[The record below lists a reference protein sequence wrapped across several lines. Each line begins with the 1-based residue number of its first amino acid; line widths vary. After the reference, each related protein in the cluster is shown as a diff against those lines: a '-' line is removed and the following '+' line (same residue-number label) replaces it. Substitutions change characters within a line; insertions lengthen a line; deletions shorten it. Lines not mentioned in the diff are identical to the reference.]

1 MLDGSAM
8 LAIRPG
14 YGYNQLTMGLRGQVW
29 RLGLVLL
36 LVMALMPASGRPA
49 TAQEETA
56 RPFQAEVDALMAEMD
71 GRQRIGQLF
80 VVTFSG
86 DTADT
91 ATLIADLIVNYQ
103 VGGVVLRAEND
114 NITDALD
121 PATQIAGLANELQ
134 TRASE
139 IRAAEGGET
148 EPARPAEPGPFI
160 PLLIAIEHEGD
171 GYPFSQIQSG
181 LTEVPS
187 NMAIGATWKP
197 AYATGVGEIVGQE
210 LAALGVNM
218 LLGPSLDVLESP
230 LGDGPGGLGTR
241 SFGGDP
247 YWVGEM
253 GKAYIRGVHQGS
265 ENRIAVVAKH
275 FPGHG
280 GSDRQPGQEVPT
292 VRKSLEQLKQ
302 IELAPFFA
310 VTGNAAVQTDTVD
323 ALMTS
328 HIRYQGFQGN
338 IRQSTRPISF
348 DAQALET
355 IMALP
360 EFSVWREAQGVIMS
374 DALGVRAVKRFYDP
388 QLREFPHRQ
397 IAQDAFLAGND
408 LLYMSNFSA
417 SGAYS
422 DHVTNIK
429 DTLAWFYERYNSDV
443 AFQTRVDQAVR
454 RVLHLKLKLYGGAFS
469 LEETLVPVSQVEESV
484 GRAGNRIVLLAQDA
498 ITLIAPG
505 PEEAAERLSSPP
517 EKSENIVI
525 FTDTRTARQCSRC
538 GERSLIGVNTL
549 QNTILRLYG
558 PDGSNQI
565 LPGRVSSFSFEELE
579 LFLATPA
586 EASPQ
591 LTVTPEGEPTPEP
604 PALAA
609 ALDRADWI
617 LFAMLDVTA
626 SQPQSGAVKTFL
638 AERPDIANQAKIV
651 VLAFNAPYYL
661 DTTEI
666 SKLTAYFG
674 VYSKI
679 RPFVEASVKTV
690 FQQLKPRG
698 SSPVSIPSTG
708 YDLIEITSPTP
719 NQIIQLSF
727 DHTAEA
733 AGGTPQPLDLRVGD
747 VLKVRTGAIIDH
759 NNNPVPDG
767 TLVQFTVS
775 YLSEGLGLDV
785 PQPLVPT
792 TDGVARIDI
801 LLNVP
806 GQLQIRASS
815 GDARASVGLA
825 VTAFEDQP
833 AIVEAF
839 TPVPTAT
846 PTPIPPTPT
855 LTPTRARP
863 TATSTPEPSPTPT
876 TVPILVPR
884 VPLAPRLELA
894 HLATAMLGV
903 VVAAGGGFWLGM
915 SAGRGELTWG
925 LRLALLTLTGGL
937 LGYNY
942 YALNLPGT
950 QWVADWLG
958 RWGAAGLAWGAGLV
972 ALTVAAIWL
981 RRGR

>member
-1 MLDGSAM
+1 M
-8 LAIRPG
+8 LAIRPR
-14 YGYNQLTMGLRGQVW
+14 YGYNQLAMGFRGQIW
-29 RLGLVLL
+29 RLGLVILL
-36 LVMALMPASGRPA
+36 AIALVPANGGLA
-49 TAQEETA
+49 TAQEGTA
-56 RPFQAEVDALMAEMD
+56 AASPFQVEVDALMSEMND
-71 GRQRIGQLF
+71 QERIGQLF
-80 VVTFSG
+80 IVTFVG
-86 DTADT
+86 DTAGT
-91 ATLIADLIVNYQ
+91 ETSIADLIVSYHI
-103 VGGVVLRAEND
+103 GGVVLQAEND

-121 PATQIAGLANELQ
+121 PATQVAGLINELQ

-139 IRAAEGGET
+139 PSTIEETAEGT
-148 EPARPAEPGPFI
+148 AVPAEQGPFI
-160 PLLIAIEHEGD
+160 PLLIGIEHEGD

-181 LTEVPS
+181 LTEIPS
-187 NMAIGATWKP
+187 NMAIGATWNP
-197 AYATGVGEIVGQE
+197 DYAAGVGEIVGQE
-210 LAALGVNM
+210 LATLGVNM

-230 LGDGPGGLGTR
+230 RPDSPGGLGTR

-253 GKAYIRGVHQGS
+253 GKAYIRGVHEGS
-265 ENRIAVVAKH
+265 QNRVAVVAKH

-310 VTGNAAVQTDTVD
+310 VTGNAEVLTETVD

-348 DAQALET
+348 DPQALET

-360 EFSVWREAQGVIMS
+360 EFASWREAQGVIMS

-388 QLREFPHRQ
+388 QMREFPHRQ

-408 LLYMSNFSA
+408 LLYLSDFSA

-429 DTLAWFYERYNSDV
+429 DTLAWFYERYSSDV

-454 RVLHLKLKLYGGAFS
+454 RILLLKLKLYGGEFS
-469 LEETLVPVSQVEESV
+469 LDKALVPVSQVADSV
-484 GRAGNRIVLLAQDA
+484 GRAGDRMVLLAQDA
-498 ITLIAPG
+498 VSLIAPG
-505 PEEAAERLSSPP
+505 PEEVAERLSSPP

-525 FTDTRTARQCSRC
+525 FTDTRTGRQCSRC
-538 GERSLIGVNTL
+538 SDRSLIGINAL

-558 PDGSNQI
+558 PDGSNQV
-565 LPGRVSSFSFEELE
+565 LPGRISSFSFEELE
-579 LFLATPA
+579 AFLATPA
-586 EASPQ
+586 EPSPQ
-591 LTVTPEGEPTPEP
+591 PTATPEGEQTPETLP
-604 PALAA
+604 PVEAALAG
-609 ALDRADWI
+609 ADWI
-617 LFAMLDVTA
+617 LFAMLDVTS
-626 SQPQSGAVKTFL
+626 SQPQSDAVKTFL
-638 AERPDIANQAKIV
+638 AERPDIANQAKII

-666 SKLTAYFG
+666 SKLTAYYG
-674 VYSKI
+674 VYSRI
-679 RPFVEASVKTV
+679 TPFIEASVKTI

-708 YDLIEITSPTP
+708 YDLIEITSPSP

-727 DHTAEA
+727 DRPAEA
-733 AGGTPQPLDLRVGD
+733 EGSTPEPLDLRVGD
-747 VLKVRTGAIIDH
+747 VLKVRTGVIVDH
-759 NNNPVPDG
+759 NYNPVPDG

-806 GQLQIRASS
+806 GQLQIKASS
-815 GDARASVGLA
+815 GDARASIGLA

-839 TPVPTAT
+839 TPVPTET
-846 PTPIPPTPT
+846 PTPVPPTPT
-855 LTPTRARP
+855 PTATEAPP
-863 TATSTPEPSPTPT
+863 TATSTPSPSPSPTIA
-876 TVPILVPR
+876 PILVPR
-884 VPLAPRLELA
+884 VPLTPRLELS
-894 HLATAMLGV
+894 HLATALLGV
-903 VVAAGGGFWLGM
+903 VVTAGGGFWLGIN
-915 SAGRGELTWG
+915 AGRGEASWG
-925 LRLALLTLTGGL
+925 LRLALVTLIGGL

-942 YALNLPGT
+942 YALDLPGT
-950 QWVADWLG
+950 QFVTDVLG
-958 RWGAAGLAWGAGLV
+958 RWGAAGAAWSTAAVTLAITAVWM
-972 ALTVAAIWL
+972 

>member
-1 MLDGSAM
+1 M

-14 YGYNQLTMGLRGQVW
+14 YGYNRLAMGFRGQIW
-29 RLGLVLL
+29 RLGLVILL
-36 LVMALMPASGRPA
+36 AIALVPANGHLA
-49 TAQEETA
+49 VAQEGLGA
-56 RPFQAEVDALMAEMD
+56 ASPFQAEVDELMAQMNDQE
-71 GRQRIGQLF
+71 RIGQLF
-80 VVTFSG
+80 IVTFVG
-86 DTADT
+86 DTAGAET
-91 ATLIADLIVNYQ
+91 SIADLIINYHI
-103 VGGVVLRAEND
+103 GGVVLWAENE

-121 PATQIAGLANELQ
+121 PVTQIAGLVNELQ

-139 IRAAEGGET
+139 TSTGEETGT
-148 EPARPAEPGPFI
+148 ETPAPAEPGPFI
-160 PLLIAIEHEGD
+160 PLLIGIEHEGD

-181 LTEVPS
+181 LTEIPS
-187 NMAIGATWKP
+187 NMAIGATWQP
-197 AYATGVGEIVGQE
+197 DYAAGVGEIVGQE
-210 LAALGVNM
+210 LATLGINM

-230 LGDGPGGLGTR
+230 RPDSPGGLGTR

-253 GKAYIRGVHQGS
+253 GKAYIRGVHEGS
-265 ENRIAVVAKH
+265 QNRIAVIAKH

-310 VTGNAAVQTDTVD
+310 VTGNAEVLTETVD

-348 DAQALET
+348 DPQALET

-360 EFSVWREAQGVIMS
+360 EFASWREAQGVIMS

-408 LLYMSNFSA
+408 LLYLSDFSA

-422 DHVTNIK
+422 DHVANIK
-429 DTLAWFYERYNSDV
+429 DTLAWFYERYGSDV

-454 RVLHLKLKLYGGAFS
+454 RVLLLKLKLYGGEFS
-469 LEETLVPVSQVEESV
+469 LDNTLVPVSQVADSV
-484 GRAGNRIVLLAQDA
+484 GNAGDRIVLLAQDA
-498 ITLIAPG
+498 VTLIAPG
-505 PEEAAERLSSPP
+505 PEEVAERLSSPP

-525 FTDTRTARQCSRC
+525 FTDTRTAQQCSRC
-538 GERSLIGVNTL
+538 SDRSLIGVNAL

-558 PDGSNQI
+558 PDGSNQV
-565 LPGRVSSFSFEELE
+565 LPGRISSFSFEELE
-579 LFLATPA
+579 TFLATPA
-586 EASPQ
+586 QPSPEP
-591 LTVTPEGEPTPEP
+591 TATPEGEQTPEP
-604 PALAA
+604 PPPVQA
-609 ALDRADWI
+609 ALDGADWI
-617 LFAMLDVTA
+617 LFAMLDVTS
-626 SQPQSGAVKTFL
+626 SQPQSDAVKTFL
-638 AERPDIANQAKIV
+638 AERPDIANQAKII

-666 SKLTAYFG
+666 SKLTAYYG

-679 RPFVEASVKTV
+679 RPFIEASVKTI

-708 YDLIEITSPTP
+708 YDLIEITSPSA

-727 DHTAEA
+727 DHPAEA
-733 AGGTPQPLDLRVGD
+733 EGGTPEPLDLRVGD
-747 VLKVRTGAIIDH
+747 VLKVKTGVIVDH
-759 NNNPVPDG
+759 NSNPVPDG

-806 GQLQIRASS
+806 GQLQIKASS
-815 GDARASVGLA
+815 GDARASIGLA

-839 TPVPTAT
+839 TPVPTET

-855 LTPTRARP
+855 ATPTEAPP
-863 TATSTPEPSPTPT
+863 TVTSTPSPSPSPTT
-876 TVPILVPR
+876 APILVPR
-884 VPLAPRLELA
+884 VPLTPRLELA
-894 HLATAMLGV
+894 HLATALLGV
-903 VVAAGGGFWLGM
+903 VVTAGGGFWLGIN
-915 SAGRGELTWG
+915 ARRGEASWG
-925 LRLALLTLTGGL
+925 LRLALVTLIGGL

-942 YALNLPGT
+942 YALDLPGT
-950 QWVADWLG
+950 GAMTDLLG
-958 RWGAAGLAWGAGLV
+958 RWGAAGVSWAAALVTLAVTAVWMQ
-972 ALTVAAIWL
+972 
-981 RRGR
+981 RNH